1 MGHETMR
8 GAHRR
13 RDDPLPI
20 FPFST
25 AVVGKTDNDVND
37 QSLLPYFSGLYAP
50 REALHPIAKGDGVW
64 DAFA

>member
-1 MGHETMR
+1 MR
-8 GAHRR
+8 DAHRR

-25 AVVGKTDNDVND
+25 TVVGMTDNDVND
-37 QSLLPYFSGLYAP
+37 QSATTLFSGPYALQ
-50 REALHPIAKGDGVW
+50 EALHPIAKGDGVW